1 MEHKQISTIVFDMGQ
16 VLIHWNAPQILSAYN
31 LSEEDGRLLTRELF
45 GSVEWVQL
53 DHGTISHRQAITQ
66 VCRRLPQRLSAVVE
80 DIVSSWWK
88 RLLEPMEGMGEL
100 VRELKDQGYGIYLLS
115 NASVDLRKYFH
126 RIPGS
131 EYFDGLMV
139 SAEEKRIK
147 PQYEIFHTLY
157 SRFHLN
163 PEQCIF
169 IDDSPANIEAALCTG
184 MDGIIFRGSAERL
197 RRELREKG
205 VNVKETIE

>member
-1 MEHKQISTIVFDMGQ
+1 MEKKITTVVFDMGQ
-16 VLIHWNAPQILSAYN
+16 VLIHWTPFKIVEHMGLT
-31 LSEEDGRLLTRELF
+31 EEDKSLLMTELF
-45 GSVEWVQL
+45 QSVEWVQT
-53 DHGTISHRQAITQ
+53 DHGTIELGRVVEQ
-66 VCRRLPQRLSAVVE
+66 VNVRLPKHLHGAVE
-80 DIVSSWWK
+80 EIVMGWW
-88 RLLEPMEGMGEL
+88 RRPLLPMEGMGEL
-100 VRELKDQGYGIYLLS
+100 VKELKQQGYKIYLLS

-139 SAEEKRIK
+139 SAEEKLIK
-147 PQYEIFHTLY
+147 PQHEIFRALY

-197 RRELREKG
+197 RRELRKKG

>member
-1 MEHKQISTIVFDMGQ
+1 MAVAKEAALTAR
-16 VLIHWNAPQILSAYN
+16 VLGNEVVELYDVGVAGLH
-31 LSEEDGRLLTRELF
+31 RLLAHSKELMSAKVVIAIA
-45 GSVEWVQL
+45 GMEGALASVIGGLVN
-53 DHGTISHRQAITQ
+53 
-66 VCRRLPQRLSAVVE
+66 VRLPKHLHGAVE
-80 DIVSSWWK
+80 EIVMGWWH
-88 RLLEPMEGMGEL
+88 RPLLPMEGMGEL
-100 VRELKDQGYGIYLLS
+100 VKELKEQGYKIYLLS

-147 PQYEIFHTLY
+147 PQHEIFHTLY